1 MVITYLGKEKSS
13 YSFIQAFHVT
23 TIKIRLPTTK
33 QRSLPSH
40 LLTMCNDIYTWYLDC
55 GCSIY
60 QNTFECHVAR
70 RCQATDG
77 LTLRE
82 TVPLPAP
89 PPRIP
94 PGLLS
99 CKRNAATRPVWG
111 ECPACR
117 RPAAKGA
124 DALKKKK
131 KTKKRDGMQLE
142 VPKAGGAL
150 VLPSSN
156 TTSTLGSGIES
167 SVDTS
172 GK

>member
-1 MVITYLGKEKSS
+1 
-13 YSFIQAFHVT
+13 
-23 TIKIRLPTTK
+23 
-33 QRSLPSH
+33 
-40 LLTMCNDIYTWYLDC
+40 MCNDIYTWYLDC